1 MATRR
6 SLIHLQRSGLA
17 DLLQRYTLATWKEKK
32 PWQKTLSDMVR
43 VYAQNPVGWFYLA
56 GRSGT
61 GKTHLCT
68 ALCGLLLG
76 RGMEVRYLLWR
87 DFSLRAKASVNDAEA
102 YNRLVEPMKRVPVLY
117 IDDFFKTG
125 RGQSPTAADVNLAFE
140 LLDSRY
146 SDTKLIT
153 VISSEWTIAQLLD
166 VDEAV
171 GGRIYERAKDRY
183 ADLSGRPNWR
193 LNG

>member
-1 MATRR
+1 MNGTPGTLDTGGVDCPECLNRGYIAFVDDAGGLRTRECSCMATRR

-125 RGQSPTAADVNLAFE
+125 RG
-140 LLDSRY
+140 
-146 SDTKLIT
+146 
-153 VISSEWTIAQLLD
+153 
-166 VDEAV
+166 
-171 GGRIYERAKDRY
+171 
-183 ADLSGRPNWR
+183 
-193 LNG
+193 